1 MRFSSNKFKPSTN
14 NIMSNN
20 ISLIISR
27 EYTTRV
33 KKKSFIIMT
42 LLLPVLLATIIV
54 LPVLLV
60 MHSEK
65 SQTAHVLVVDDTDIF
80 LNAFEENDNTTFS
93 YQSGDINQLKQEA
106 LNGDQ
111 YDCVFHILNNSQGLK
126 SNLYYKKNLPS
137 SLQGKLESQMNEIFF
152 DRILQDS
159 LHIEPAKFEKL
170 QDLTKVDITTIQ
182 VDDDGMEREND
193 AEMNEIIGMMCGF
206 FIYFIIIIFASQ
218 VLRGVL
224 EEKSNRIVEVLIS
237 SVKPMQLLIGKI
249 VGIALVG
256 LTQFAIWIMLT
267 MGILGGIQLAAP
279 NLFQSETTTELAAG
293 ETQEALQNAAEQTGM
308 ADSVSIFQKINDY
321 FPVSF
326 TEIILCFLFFFIV
339 GYLIYATLYAA
350 TGSVVDNESDSQQYT
365 MPVTIPLMLA
375 IILIPTISTNPNG
388 QLALWFSMIPL
399 TSPIIMMVRLPAGVP
414 LWQLLTS
421 MGLALLFLVF
431 CVWFAAKVYRM
442 GILMYG
448 KKSSWK
454 EIFKWL
460 RKA

>member
-1 MRFSSNKFKPSTN
+1 MSS
-14 NIMSNN
+14 N
-20 ISLIISR
+20 ISLIIAR

-33 KKKSFIIMT
+33 KKKSFIILT
-42 LLLPVLLATIIV
+42 LLLPIMIAALIV

-60 MHSEK
+60 MYNEK
-65 SQTAHVLVVDDTDIF
+65 NQSANVLVVDDTDIF
-80 LNAFEENDNTTFS
+80 INAFEGSEKLTFS

-106 LNGDQ
+106 FDSEK

-126 SNLYYKKNLPS
+126 SNLYYRDNLPS
-137 SLQGKLESQMNEIFF
+137 GLQGKLESQMNEIFF

-159 LHIEPAKFEKL
+159 LHIEPARFEKL
-170 QDLTKVDITTIQ
+170 QELTKAGVTTVQ
-182 VDDDGMEREND
+182 VDEKGVERQNI
-193 AEMNEIIGMMCGF
+193 AEMNEIIGMICGF

-224 EEKSNRIVEVLIS
+224 EEKTSRIVEVLIS
-237 SVKPMQLLIGKI
+237 SVKPIQLLIGKI

-256 LTQFAIWIMLT
+256 ITQFAIWLILT
-267 MGILGGIQLAAP
+267 FAILGGIQLVAP
-279 NLFQSETTTELAAG
+279 NLFQQEAAAELAAG
-293 ETQEALQNAAEQTGM
+293 AQPGM
-308 ADSVSIFQKINDY
+308 QDSISIFQKINDY

-326 TEIILCFLFFFIV
+326 TEIILCFFFFFVV

-365 MPVTIPLMLA
+365 MPVTIPLILS

-431 CVWFAAKVYRM
+431 CIWFAAKVYRM

>member
-1 MRFSSNKFKPSTN
+1 MSS
-14 NIMSNN
+14 N
-20 ISLIISR
+20 ISLIIGR
-27 EYTTRV
+27 EYFTRV
-33 KKKSFIIMT
+33 KKKSFIILT
-42 LLLPVLLATIIV
+42 LLLPILIASLIV

-60 MHSEK
+60 LHNEK
-65 SQTAHVLVVDDTDIF
+65 NQSANVLVVDDTDVFI
-80 LNAFEENDNTTFS
+80 NAFEGSEKLTFS

-106 LNGDQ
+106 FDSEK

-126 SNLYYKKNLPS
+126 SNLYYRDNLPS
-137 SLQGKLESQMNEIFF
+137 GLQGKLESQMNEIFF

-159 LHIEPAKFEKL
+159 LKIEPAKFEKL
-170 QDLTKVDITTIQ
+170 QELTKVDITTIQ
-182 VDDDGMEREND
+182 VDDKGHERENV
-193 AEMNEIIGMMCGF
+193 AEMNEVIGMICGF

-224 EEKSNRIVEVLIS
+224 EEKTSRIVEVIIS

-256 LTQFAIWIMLT
+256 LTQFAIWILLT
-267 MGILGGIQLAAP
+267 FALLGGIQLVAP
-279 NLFQSETTTELAAG
+279 NLFQQEAATELAA
-293 ETQEALQNAAEQTGM
+293 EAQVGM
-308 ADSVSIFQKINDY
+308 QDNINIFQKINDY

-326 TEIILCFLFFFIV
+326 TEIILCFIFFFIV

-365 MPVTIPLMLA
+365 MPVTIPLMLS
-375 IILIPTISTNPNG
+375 IILIPSISTNPNG
-388 QLALWFSMIPL
+388 QLAFWFSMIPL
-399 TSPIIMMVRLPAGVP
+399 TSPITMMVRLPSGVP

-448 KKSSWK
+448 KKIRWN

-460 RKA
+460 RKS

>member
-1 MRFSSNKFKPSTN
+1 MRFSSNKYKHSTK

-33 KKKSFIIMT
+33 KKKSFIIIT
-42 LLLPVLLATIIV
+42 LLLPVLIAAVIV

-60 MHSEK
+60 MQSEK
-65 SQTAHVLVVDDTDIF
+65 SQTANVLVVDETDIF
-80 LNAFEENDNTTFS
+80 INAFEETENTTFS
-93 YQSGDINQLKQEA
+93 YQSGDINQLKQDA
-106 LNGDQ
+106 FDNKK
-111 YDCVFHILNNSQGLK
+111 YDCVFHILRNSQGLK
-126 SNLYYKKNLPS
+126 SNLYYKSNLPS
-137 SLQGKLESQMNEIFF
+137 GLQGKLESQMDEIFF
-152 DRILQDS
+152 NRILQDS
-159 LHIEPAKFEKL
+159 LHIEPARFERL

-182 VDDDGMEREND
+182 VDDQGTERENI

-206 FIYFIIIIFASQ
+206 FIYFIIVIFASQ

-224 EEKSNRIVEVLIS
+224 EEKTSRIVEVLIS
-237 SVKPMQLLIGKI
+237 SVKPIHLLIGKI
-249 VGIALVG
+249 VGIAMVG
-256 LTQFAIWIMLT
+256 LTQLAIWLVLT
-267 MGILGGIQLAAP
+267 FGILGGIQLAAP
-279 NLFQSETTTELAAG
+279 DLFQSDTATELSA
-293 ETQEALQNAAEQTGM
+293 ESIQNAEAPAELTENIN
-308 ADSVSIFQKINDY
+308 IFQKINEF
-321 FPVSF
+321 FPISF
-326 TEIILCFLFFFIV
+326 TEIILSFIFFFIV

-365 MPVTIPLMLA
+365 MPVTIPLLLA

-388 QLALWFSMIPL
+388 QLAFWFSMIPL
-399 TSPIIMMVRLPAGVP
+399 TSPITMMVRLPAGVP

-421 MGLALLFLVF
+421 MGLALLFLAF
-431 CVWFAAKVYRM
+431 CIWFAAKIYRM

-448 KKSSWK
+448 KKSGWK

>member
-1 MRFSSNKFKPSTN
+1 MSS
-14 NIMSNN
+14 N
-20 ISLIISR
+20 ISLIIGR

-33 KKKSFIIMT
+33 KKKSFIILT
-42 LLLPVLLATIIV
+42 LLLPILIAALIV

-60 MHSEK
+60 LYNEK
-65 SQTAHVLVVDDTDIF
+65 NQSANVLVVDDTDIF
-80 LNAFEENDNTTFS
+80 INAFEGNDNLTFN
-93 YQSGDINQLKQEA
+93 YQSGDINQLKQDA
-106 LNGDQ
+106 FDNGK

-126 SNLYYKKNLPS
+126 SNLYYRENLPS
-137 SLQGKLESQMNEIFF
+137 GLQGKLESQMNEIFF

-159 LHIEPAKFEKL
+159 LHIEPERFEKI
-170 QDLTKVDITTIQ
+170 QELTKVDITTVQ
-182 VDDDGMEREND
+182 VDDKGVERENI
-193 AEMNEIIGMMCGF
+193 AEMNEVIGMMCGF

-256 LTQFAIWIMLT
+256 LTQFAIWILLT
-267 MGILGGIQLAAP
+267 FAILGGIQLVAP
-279 NLFQSETTTELAAG
+279 NLFQQEAATELAAG
-293 ETQEALQNAAEQTGM
+293 NTAVGDLTAAGAEVEMQN
-308 ADSVSIFQKINDY
+308 SVNIFQKINDY

-365 MPVTIPLMLA
+365 MPVTIPLILS
-375 IILIPTISTNPNG
+375 IILIPSISTNPNG
-388 QLALWFSMIPL
+388 QLAFWFSMIPL
-399 TSPIIMMVRLPAGVP
+399 TSPISMMVRLPAGVP

-421 MGLALLFLVF
+421 MALALLFLVF

-454 EIFKWL
+454 EIFKSL

>member
-1 MRFSSNKFKPSTN
+1 MRYSSNKYKPLTSR
-14 NIMSNN
+14 IMSNN
-20 ISLIISR
+20 ISLIIAR

-33 KKKSFIIMT
+33 KKKSFIILT
-42 LLLPVLLATIIV
+42 ILLPILIAAVIV

-60 MHSEK
+60 LHSERN
-65 SQTAHVLVVDDTDIF
+65 QTANVLVVDDTDIF
-80 LNAFEENDNTTFS
+80 LNAFENTENTTFS
-93 YQSGDINQLKQEA
+93 YLSGDINQLKQDAFDNEK
-106 LNGDQ
+106 
-111 YDCVFHILNNSQGLK
+111 YDCVFHILSNSQSLK
-126 SNLYYKKNLPS
+126 TNLYYKKNLPS
-137 SLQGKLESQMNEIFF
+137 GLQGKLESQMNEIFF
-152 DRILQDS
+152 NRLLQDS
-159 LHIEPAKFEKL
+159 LHIEPARFEKL
-170 QDLTKVDITTIQ
+170 QELTKVDITTIQ
-182 VDDDGMEREND
+182 VDDNGNERENI
-193 AEMNEIIGMMCGF
+193 AEMNQVIGMMCGF
-206 FIYFIIIIFASQ
+206 FIYFIILFFASQ

-224 EEKSNRIVEVLIS
+224 EEKTNRIVEVLIS
-237 SVKPMQLLIGKI
+237 SVKPIQLLIGKI

-267 MGILGGIQLAAP
+267 FGILGVIQLAAP
-279 NLFQSETTTELAAG
+279 TLFQSEAATEMAAG
-293 ETQEALQNAAEQTGM
+293 APDMAQN
-308 ADSVSIFQKINDY
+308 VNIFQQINNY
-321 FPVSF
+321 FPISF
-326 TEIILCFLFFFIV
+326 TEIILCFLFFFVV

-388 QLALWFSMIPL
+388 QLAFWFSMIPL

-421 MGLALLFLVF
+421 MGLALAFLVF
-431 CVWFAAKVYRM
+431 CIWFAAKIYRM

>member
-1 MRFSSNKFKPSTN
+1 MKN
-14 NIMSNN
+14 NTF
-20 ISLIISR
+20 LIIAR

-33 KKKSFIIMT
+33 RKKSFIILT
-42 LLLPVLLATIIV
+42 ILLPILIAAIIV

-65 SQTAHVLVVDDTDIF
+65 GQHANVLVVDDTELFI
-80 LNAFEENDNTTFS
+80 NSFENTDNTTFS
-93 YQSGDINQLKQEA
+93 YSSGDIDFLKKDAFDNEK
-106 LNGDQ
+106 

-126 SNLYYKKNLPS
+126 SNLYYRKDLPS
-137 SLQGKLESQMNEIFF
+137 GLQSNLESQMDEIFF
-152 DRILQDS
+152 DRMLQDS
-159 LHIEPAKFEKL
+159 FNIQPARFEKL
-170 QDLTKVDITTIQ
+170 QELTKSDITTIQ
-182 VDDDGMEREND
+182 VDDEGKERENI

-237 SVKPMQLLIGKI
+237 SVKPIQLLTGKI

-256 LTQFAIWIMLT
+256 ITQFLIWVVLT
-267 MGILGGIQLAAP
+267 VGIVSAVGLAAP
-279 NLFQSETTTELAAG
+279 DLLSGSEATEIV
-293 ETQEALQNAAEQTGM
+293 AEGASATGQ
-308 ADSVSIFQKINDY
+308 VQGLSIFQKINDY

-326 TEIILCFLFFFIV
+326 TEIILCFFFFFVV

-350 TGSVVDNESDSQQYT
+350 TGSVVDSESDSQQYT
-365 MPVTIPLMLA
+365 MPVTIPLILS
-375 IILIPTISTNPNG
+375 IILIPSISSNPNG
-388 QLALWFSMIPL
+388 QLAFWFSMIPL

-421 MGLALLFLVF
+421 MGVAVLFLLF
-431 CVWFAAKVYRM
+431 CIWAAAKIYRV

-448 KKSSWK
+448 KKNSWR
-454 EIFKWL
+454 EIFRWL
-460 RKA
+460 KRA

>member
-1 MRFSSNKFKPSTN
+1 MSS
-14 NIMSNN
+14 N
-20 ISLIISR
+20 ISLIIGR
-27 EYTTRV
+27 EYFTRV
-33 KKKSFIIMT
+33 KKKSFIILT
-42 LLLPVLLATIIV
+42 LLLPILIASLIV

-60 MHSEK
+60 LYNEK
-65 SQTAHVLVVDDTDIF
+65 NQSANVLVVDDTDVFI
-80 LNAFEENDNTTFS
+80 NAFEGSEKLTFS

-106 LNGDQ
+106 FDSEK

-126 SNLYYKKNLPS
+126 SNLYYRDNLPS
-137 SLQGKLESQMNEIFF
+137 GLQGKLESQMNEIFF

-159 LHIEPAKFEKL
+159 LKIEPAKFEKL
-170 QDLTKVDITTIQ
+170 QELTKVDITTIQ
-182 VDDDGMEREND
+182 VDDKGHERENV
-193 AEMNEIIGMMCGF
+193 AEMNEVIGMICGF

-224 EEKSNRIVEVLIS
+224 EEKTSRIVEVIIS
-237 SVKPMQLLIGKI
+237 SVKPMQLLVGKI

-256 LTQFAIWIMLT
+256 LTQFAIWILLT
-267 MGILGGIQLAAP
+267 FALLGGIQLVAP
-279 NLFQSETTTELAAG
+279 NLFQQEAATELAA
-293 ETQEALQNAAEQTGM
+293 EAQVGM
-308 ADSVSIFQKINDY
+308 QDNINIFQKINDY

-326 TEIILCFLFFFIV
+326 TEIILCFIFFFIV

-365 MPVTIPLMLA
+365 MPVTIPLMLS
-375 IILIPTISTNPNG
+375 IILIPSISTNPNG
-388 QLALWFSMIPL
+388 QLAFWFSMIPL
-399 TSPIIMMVRLPAGVP
+399 TSPITMMVRLPSGVP

-448 KKSSWK
+448 KKIRWN

-460 RKA
+460 GKS

>member
-1 MRFSSNKFKPSTN
+1 MSS
-14 NIMSNN
+14 N
-20 ISLIISR
+20 ISLIIGR
-27 EYTTRV
+27 EYFTRV
-33 KKKSFIIMT
+33 KKKSFIILT
-42 LLLPVLLATIIV
+42 LLLPILIASLIV

-60 MHSEK
+60 LYNEK
-65 SQTAHVLVVDDTDIF
+65 NQSANVLVVDDTDVFI
-80 LNAFEENDNTTFS
+80 NAFEGSEKLTFS

-106 LNGDQ
+106 FDSEK

-126 SNLYYKKNLPS
+126 SNLYYRDNLPS
-137 SLQGKLESQMNEIFF
+137 GLQGKLESQMNEIFF

-159 LHIEPAKFEKL
+159 LKIEPAKFEKL
-170 QDLTKVDITTIQ
+170 QELTKVDITTIQ
-182 VDDDGMEREND
+182 VDDKGHERENV
-193 AEMNEIIGMMCGF
+193 AEMNEVIGMICGF

-224 EEKSNRIVEVLIS
+224 EEKTSRIVEVIIS
-237 SVKPMQLLIGKI
+237 SVKPMQLLVGKI

-256 LTQFAIWIMLT
+256 LTQFAIWILLT
-267 MGILGGIQLAAP
+267 FALLGGIQLVAP
-279 NLFQSETTTELAAG
+279 NLFQQEAATELAA
-293 ETQEALQNAAEQTGM
+293 EAQVGM
-308 ADSVSIFQKINDY
+308 QDNINIFQKINDY

-326 TEIILCFLFFFIV
+326 TEIILCFIFFFIV

-365 MPVTIPLMLA
+365 MPVTIPLMLS
-375 IILIPTISTNPNG
+375 IILIPSISTNPNG
-388 QLALWFSMIPL
+388 QLAFWFSMIPL
-399 TSPIIMMVRLPAGVP
+399 TSPITMMVRLPSGVP

-448 KKSSWK
+448 KKIRWN

-460 RKA
+460 RKS